1 MLHVIVSLLLLT
13 PGTHSLAQ
21 AVPPPAPAAQPQRP
35 APPPLYNPT
44 ADAKAQIAAAL
55 KSAKVDGIRVLVT
68 WGANDNELSKAFA
81 AARRGRDL
89 VLFFS
94 DEYKVVNVDVGNL
107 DKNLDVAKAYG
118 MTLEAG
124 SLPALAVLDADGNV
138 LARTTGGA
146 FLAEADPAAYDVPKL
161 SAFFKKHQAPPAPD
175 AEPLLESAL
184 KQAKAEGKSLFV
196 WFSAPW

>member
-1 MLHVIVSLLLLT
+1 MLHLIVPLVLLA
-13 PGTHSLAQ
+13 P
-21 AVPPPAPAAQPQRP
+21 AVSHGQTAPPATAAQPQRP

-55 KSAKVDGIRVLVT
+55 KSAKEDGIRVLIT

-81 AARRGRDL
+81 AARRNRDL
-89 VLFFS
+89 ATFFA
-94 DEYKVVNVDVGNL
+94 DEYKVVNVDVGSL
-107 DKNLDVAKAYG
+107 EKNLDVAQAYG
-118 MTLEAG
+118 VTLNAG

-161 SAFFKKHQAPPAPD
+161 AAFFAKHQAPPAPD
-175 AEPLLESAL
+175 AEPVLDAAL

>member
-1 MLHVIVSLLLLT
+1 MLHLIVPLVLLA
-13 PGTHSLAQ
+13 PAASPAQ
-21 AVPPPAPAAQPQRP
+21 TAPPATAAQPQRP

-55 KSAKVDGIRVLVT
+55 KSAREDGIRVLIT
-68 WGANDNELSKAFA
+68 WGANDNELSKTFA
-81 AARRGRDL
+81 AARRNRDL
-89 VLFFS
+89 ATFFA

-107 DKNLDVAKAYG
+107 EKNLDVAQAYG
-118 MTLEAG
+118 VTLNAG

-146 FLAEADPAAYDVPKL
+146 FLAEADPAAYDLPKL
-161 SAFFKKHQAPPAPD
+161 AAFFAKHQAPPAPD
-175 AEPLLESAL
+175 TEPVLDAAL
-184 KQAKAEGKSLFV
+184 KRAKAEGKSLFV

>member
-1 MLHVIVSLLLLT
+1 MLHLIVALVLLA
-13 PGTHSLAQ
+13 PGAAPQGQTA
-21 AVPPPAPAAQPQRP
+21 APPATATQAQRP

-55 KSAKVDGIRVLVT
+55 KSAKEDGIRVLVN
-68 WGANDNELSKAFA
+68 WGSNDNELSKAFA
-81 AARRGRDL
+81 AARRSPDL
-89 VLFFS
+89 ATFFA

-107 DKNLDVAKAYG
+107 DKNLDLAQTYG
-118 MTLEAG
+118 VTLNAG
-124 SLPALAVLDADGNV
+124 SLPAIAVLDADGNV

-161 SAFFKKHQAPPAPD
+161 AAFFKKHQAPPAPD
-175 AEPLLESAL
+175 AEPLLEAAL